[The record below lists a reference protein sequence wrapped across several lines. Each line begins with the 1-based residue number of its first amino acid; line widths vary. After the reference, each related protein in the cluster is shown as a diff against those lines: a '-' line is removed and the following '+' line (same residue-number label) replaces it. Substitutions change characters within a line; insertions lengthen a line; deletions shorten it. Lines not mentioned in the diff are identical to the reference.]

1 MITEVVD
8 RLERSLSGSDAY
20 VCGPPPMVDA
30 AIPVL
35 EKHGI
40 AATDIHFD
48 RFTIT
53 GAAAED

>member
-1 MITEVVD
+1 
-8 RLERSLSGSDAY
+8 
-20 VCGPPPMVDA
+20 MVDA

-48 RFTIT
+48 RFTTT